1 MLKTFIVSFQIC
13 DMLFVIF
20 TMTSLGSRKRPF
32 RHRVRC
38 EVCQKQLN
46 SDNKESHIKAKHHGK
61 RVKFSIVR
69 DSKQSQLHFKLT
81 SPASSNPNTSSITAK
96 TGTESVNVGLQDQ
109 SRIVEEV
116 AEPGMHSKIAENSQE
131 VSDDEIADLTS
142 PVSSNLN
149 TSSITSKTR
158 TESVNVN
165 LQDQN
170 RIIEE
175 VAEPCMHSKTAENS
189 QEVSDKKWQI

>member
-1 MLKTFIVSFQIC
+1 
-13 DMLFVIF
+13 
-20 TMTSLGSRKRPF
+20 MTSLGSRKRPF

-46 SDNKESHIKAKHHGK
+46 SDNKESHTKAKHYGK
-61 RVKFSIVR
+61 RVKLSIVR
-69 DSKQSQLHFKLT
+69 DLKQSQLHFKLT

-189 QEVSDKKWQI
+189 QEVSDKK